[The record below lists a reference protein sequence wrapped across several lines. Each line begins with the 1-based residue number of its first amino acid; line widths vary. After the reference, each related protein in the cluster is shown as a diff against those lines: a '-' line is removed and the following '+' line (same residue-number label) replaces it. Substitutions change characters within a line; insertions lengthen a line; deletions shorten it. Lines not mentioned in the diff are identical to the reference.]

1 MIRLSMDISEL
12 EMDGGFFK
20 FTLPYTWGQWFGWVL
35 GLLIALCG
43 IAIPFIDSNSGFE
56 IFFIAAFGFIMM
68 ALLSPGSLEAG
79 IYKVRQNAA
88 NPDDFAAI
96 AEQKGMNIESW
107 WLQQRSYVPTTD
119 PSDWILA
126 APGPA
131 TWNNEDRYGPH
142 EDGEPLPE
150 HPVKVGTPIPATFSS
165 YSLFA
170 IMAMASMFIAASTLV
185 KEADNKIIGPAI
197 LTTIGLIAL
206 LYGYFR
212 AKIVRQMIDTPTSLV
227 RSMAVGNPELVG
239 QVRPAP
245 EGVLTVPVDGQ
256 QSMTVYN
263 LVGYHWTYEQYQ
275 CRKVTSTDSE
285 GNTTTKEECSWRTIR
300 QDTGGCPFI
309 LHDGTGGVRVDLP
322 SFKRKEWGQMI
333 KRWDSKWAK
342 SMGQKFM
349 SNLLSGVS
357 GYTVKDHRWTI
368 YGLKMGNP
376 VYVLGTSA
384 SRTREELEQ
393 EGLDGTVQ
401 NSLLVMNGTDAPG
414 VKAVIQR
421 GTELANLGRMNSTM
435 EMIILP
441 AILMIG
447 GIALFGLA

>member
-1 MIRLSMDISEL
+1 MDISEL

-20 FTLPYTWGQWFGWVL
+20 FTLPYTWGQWVVWVI
-35 GLLIALCG
+35 GLLIGMAGLVL
-43 IAIPFIDSNSGFE
+43 PFVDANSGYE
-56 IFFIAAFGFIMM
+56 LFFLSALGFILM
-68 ALLSPGSLEAG
+68 AAVSPGSLEAG
-79 IYKVRQNAA
+79 IYKVRQSAA
-88 NPDDFAAI
+88 NPHDFEAI
-96 AEQKGMNIESW
+96 AEKKGMNVESW
-107 WLQQRSYVPTTD
+107 WLQQRSYVPTND
-119 PSDWILA
+119 PNDWILA

-131 TWNNEDRYGPH
+131 TWNNADPYGPH
-142 EDGEPLPE
+142 EGGEPLPE

-165 YSLFA
+165 YSLFSM
-170 IMAMASMFIAASTLV
+170 MAMGLMFVAGASLM
-185 KEADNKIIGPAI
+185 KNADNKILGPAI
-197 LTTIGLIAL
+197 ISVVGLIAL
-206 LYGYFR
+206 LFGYFK
-212 AKIVRQMIDTPTSLV
+212 AKIVRQMLDTPTSLV

-245 EGVLTVPVDGQ
+245 EGVLTVVVDSQ
-256 QSMTVYN
+256 PSMTVHN
-263 LVGYHWTYEQYQ
+263 MVGYHWEYEQYQ
-275 CRKVTSTDSE
+275 CRTVTSTDSE
-285 GNTTTKEECSWRTIR
+285 GNTTSEEECNWRTVR

-309 LHDGTGGVRVDLP
+309 LHDGTGGVRVDLL

-342 SMGQKFM
+342 SMGQQFM
-349 SNLLSGVS
+349 TNLLSGVS
-357 GYTVKDHRWTI
+357 GYRVKDHRWTI

-384 SRTREELEQ
+384 IRSREDLAR

-414 VKAVIQR
+414 VKAVLQR
-421 GTELANLGRMNSTM
+421 GTELANLGRMRSTL
-435 EMIILP
+435 EMVILP